1 MMDKLQKLIQ
11 KRGATVPEN
20 LEALVVQYGYKPE
33 SLSDADIKAIA
44 DQISPVNAMVPKRV
58 ELPPK
63 SASNDEFKKALLHA
77 FSQQQHE
84 LDSFKGQFLRKR
96 QTWLT
101 GWVAEMKHIVSNT
114 SEDAL
119 EILRAELQE
128 EQANAESFS
137 RKADELFAEFGI
149 PQ

>member
-1 MMDKLQKLIQ
+1 MDKLQKLIQ
-11 KRGATVPEN
+11 KRGATAPEN
-20 LEALVVQYGYKPE
+20 LKELVVQYGYNPE
-33 SLSDADIKAIA
+33 ALTDADIKAIA
-44 DQISPVNAMVPKRV
+44 DQIAPTNAIATKGV
-58 ELPPK
+58 ELPSKPV
-63 SASNDEFKKALLHA
+63 STNDEFKKALLHA

-119 EILRAELQE
+119 EILKAELQE